1 MWLYLVSAERIVQ
14 QHRCILHWPR
24 NGNAAHWNKHFSS
37 CRCCSH
43 CRRCSAATAAGT
55 SRDDAV
61 LQLESSSCVVL
72 LCFNRCIVISLAGN
86 AHFAHLPLPPLLL
99 LLQLQLLLLLCCCGC
114 NCKNSG
120 CCCSECCCGVV
131 GDAIAVVV
139 VAVCGNEHT
148 QHIAQLFSNW
158 KGLHFANA
166 AAVAVAV
173 TSGIFPLFVL
183 FVCGFASSFFL
194 VSLLF

>member
-43 CRRCSAATAAGT
+43 CRRCSAAGT

-131 GDAIAVVV
+131 GDAVSVVVV

-148 QHIAQLFSNW
+148 QHIA
-158 KGLHFANA
+158 
-166 AAVAVAV
+166 
-173 TSGIFPLFVL
+173 
-183 FVCGFASSFFL
+183 
-194 VSLLF
+194 